1 MGLADCQALF
11 FIQPKPTVEQQIKKI
26 QVIKFT
32 AKQGN
37 TVEYNANTKTEHDR
51 IVGAFFRLSEPEA
64 LLGATVRMWIDDTEI
79 IPDDTEVALLHHSDD
94 MSIDEVAFP
103 LNEKAKNSP
112 IRVLYK
118 DDARNMA
125 TDQDYEVRLYLLA
138 VIDPKK

>member
-1 MGLADCQALF
+1 M
-11 FIQPKPTVEQQIKKI
+11 EQQIKKI

-118 DDARNMA
+118 DDAKNMA

>member
-1 MGLADCQALF
+1 M
-11 FIQPKPTVEQQIKKI
+11 EQQIKKI